1 MKYYIACLLVCFI
14 GCIDHLFAQTLKKG
28 SDHVNGNA
36 FNYYFTE
43 VTVDVKGIV
52 ILLPAFGE
60 KPQSIINK
68 SALPKLLAEKGYVTV
83 LPEIRNMLFAD
94 QYTLNEIDQLIK
106 TQTER
111 YHIANVII
119 GGLSSGGAIATGF
132 AESALARGCDCK
144 LKGLIVIDAPLDLQR
159 IYESA
164 ERKIKYSCGGLV
176 MKEGLSIKAQL
187 DRDLG
192 GSPANQMTQYS
203 RYSCYLASSPDG
215 GNVRYLKGI
224 PIRFYTQPDLDFVKS
239 KYCADLQFEDI
250 NATDLKSVSE
260 FLIKNG
266 NTKSEYIATVGK
278 GFHSWNI
285 IEPVDCTKWILDISK

>member
-1 MKYYIACLLVCFI
+1 MKYYIIGFLFCCVGFI
-14 GCIDHLFAQTLKKG
+14 NQLFGQTLKK
-28 SDHVNGNA
+28 DKDYVNGKA

-43 VTVDVKGIV
+43 LKVEAKGIV

-68 SALPKLLAEKGYVTV
+68 SALPRLLTEKGYVTI
-83 LPEIRNMLFAD
+83 LPEIRSMLFAD

-106 TQTER
+106 TQVEKYR
-111 YHIANVII
+111 VASVVI
-119 GGLSSGGAIATGF
+119 GGLSSGGAIATGY
-132 AESALARGCDCK
+132 AEYALARGGDSK

-187 DRDLG
+187 ERDLG
-192 GSPANQMTQYS
+192 GTPANQMAQYS

-215 GNVRYLKGI
+215 GNARYLKEI
-224 PIRFYTQPDLDFVKS
+224 PIRFYTEPDLDFVKS
-239 KYCADLQFEDI
+239 KYCANLQFEDI
-250 NATDLKSVSE
+250 NAADLKSINN
-260 FLIKNG
+260 FLIKTG
-266 NTKSEYIATVGK
+266 NKKSEYIATSGK

-285 IEPVDCTKWILDISK
+285 IEPVDCVRWIMNSSN